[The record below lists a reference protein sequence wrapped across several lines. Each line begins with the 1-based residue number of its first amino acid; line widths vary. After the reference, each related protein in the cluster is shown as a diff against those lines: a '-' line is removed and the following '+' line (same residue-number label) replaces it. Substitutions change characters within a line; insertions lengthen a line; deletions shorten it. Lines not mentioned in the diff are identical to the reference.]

1 MRSTRRIRRRIAVAA
16 GATAVACSLAA
27 PAGAQA
33 VSALGIPCTSQQGIL
48 FCQGDSAHRAPG
60 WDGKVLLD
68 TNVAL
73 PAAGGTNLPLVIL
86 MHGWGGQK
94 SGIDDMK
101 AWADRGYAVL
111 SYTSRGFN
119 GSCGSLAARGIA
131 PPDPTSLSGCAQ
143 GWIKLMDTRY
153 EIRDAQNLVGRLA
166 DEGVVDGQRVAP
178 TGPSYAGGYS
188 MALAALGNRVMNPD
202 GSLIPWTSPGGKP
215 MRIAAAAPQIPWTDL
230 AYSLMPNGHTLDY
243 TITGPNDDLSPIG
256 VMKQSFVSGLYALG
270 QTTGYYAPP
279 GVDSQA
285 DLTQWYA
292 LINAGDPYDSNPQ
305 AKTVV
310 DEIAA
315 HHSSYYIPDTQP
327 PAPLLLSNGFTDDLF
342 PVDEALRFYNRLRDR
357 FPSSPVK
364 LMFFDYGHQRGA
376 NKPADTARLRD
387 ATYAWFDHYLR
398 GVGPAPA
405 QDVTALTQTCPKTA
419 ASGGPFTGATWPAL
433 HPGEVR
439 LLSSAAQ
446 TILSGGGDPSVN
458 AAVDPV
464 GGGGNACATTPSAN
478 LGGTATY
485 RFPAAAGGGYTLM
498 GSPTVIGRFNVQGP
512 PGTIQIAAR
521 LWDVA
526 PGGGPQTLVA
536 RALYR
541 PKGDGSP
548 EVFQL
553 HPNAWRFGP
562 GHQAKLELLGNDAP
576 YGRAPNGTFSIAAGA
591 VDLRLPVHDQPGA
604 ANGQVQSPAAP
615 FLPAG
620 ARLAPGIVSAG
631 LRVGYRRPSRTARR
645 RLACRWRSARVTVTG
660 RGLKWVRRTD
670 FLVGSR
676 RVARDGRAPFAATV
690 TLTRVRRAHSR
701 RLRAVLL
708 TRDGR
713 RIQLRRTLHRC

>member
-1 MRSTRRIRRRIAVAA
+1 MRLTRGIRRRIAVAA

-33 VSALGIPCTSQQGIL
+33 VSALGIPCTSQKDIL
-48 FCQGDSAHRAPG
+48 FCEGDSAHRVPG

-73 PAAGGTNLPLVIL
+73 PGGGGANLPLVIL

-94 SGIDDMK
+94 SGIDAMK

-119 GSCGSLAARGIA
+119 GSCGSPAARGIA
-131 PPDPTSLSGCAQ
+131 PPDPTSLAGCAQ

-202 GSLIPWTSPGGKP
+202 GSLVPWSSPGGKP

-230 AYSLMPNGHTLDY
+230 VYSLMPNGRTLDY
-243 TITGPNDDLSPIG
+243 TITGPNDDRSPIG

-292 LINAGDPYDSNPQ
+292 LISGGDPYDSNPQ
-305 AKTVV
+305 AKAVV
-310 DEIAA
+310 DEIAT

-357 FPSSPVK
+357 FPSSPIK

-376 NKPADTARLRD
+376 NKPDDVARLRD
-387 ATYAWFDHYLR
+387 ATFAWFDH
-398 GVGPAPA
+398 
-405 QDVTALTQTCPKTA
+405 
-419 ASGGPFTGATWPAL
+419 
-433 HPGEVR
+433 
-439 LLSSAAQ
+439 
-446 TILSGGGDPSVN
+446 
-458 AAVDPV
+458 
-464 GGGGNACATTPSAN
+464 
-478 LGGTATY
+478 
-485 RFPAAAGGGYTLM
+485 
-498 GSPTVIGRFNVQGP
+498 
-512 PGTIQIAAR
+512 
-521 LWDVA
+521 
-526 PGGGPQTLVA
+526 
-536 RALYR
+536 
-541 PKGDGSP
+541 
-548 EVFQL
+548 
-553 HPNAWRFGP
+553 
-562 GHQAKLELLGNDAP
+562 
-576 YGRAPNGTFSIAAGA
+576 
-591 VDLRLPVHDQPGA
+591 
-604 ANGQVQSPAAP
+604 
-615 FLPAG
+615 
-620 ARLAPGIVSAG
+620 
-631 LRVGYRRPSRTARR
+631 
-645 RLACRWRSARVTVTG
+645 
-660 RGLKWVRRTD
+660 
-670 FLVGSR
+670 
-676 RVARDGRAPFAATV
+676 
-690 TLTRVRRAHSR
+690 
-701 RLRAVLL
+701 
-708 TRDGR
+708 
-713 RIQLRRTLHRC
+713 